1 MRRHLVEMHAEEQ
14 TAPDAWQ
21 PFTFAGV
28 AAFATARTSRLLLV
42 QGIVS
47 LACAACMAVFFHA
60 AWSNSISAAIEQL
73 PDEGGIRNGELT
85 WGGRAPQR
93 LGAGTF
99 LSLVVDPD
107 GSGELGEAA
116 DVEFIL
122 TRVELRIRSLFGY
135 AALKYPGGVV
145 IPLTRAELQP
155 WWGARRPVILG
166 WVALGSILWLLA
178 MWSLLALIYTIPL
191 RVIAFYRDRKL
202 LLAEAWRLGGAAV
215 LPAALFMSVALMGY
229 LIHRLNL
236 LQLLAAGVAHVLIGW
251 MFAFSAVGHLK
262 ALSVTPGSPGR
273 ASNPFT
279 VASNAQ
285 APEASDESGKSK
297 DD

>member
-1 MRRHLVEMHAEEQ
+1 MHAEEK

-73 PDEGGIRNGELT
+73 PDEGGIRNRELT
-85 WGGRAPQR
+85 WGGRGPQR

-99 LSLVVDPD
+99 LSFVIDPD

-116 DVEFIL
+116 DVEFNL
-122 TRVELRIRSLFGY
+122 TRHELRIRSLFGY

-155 WWGARRPVILG
+155 WWGARRPIILG
-166 WVALGSILWLLA
+166 LVALGSVFWLLT
-178 MWSLLALIYTIPL
+178 MWCLLALIYSIPL
-191 RVIAFYRDRKL
+191 RLIAFYRDRKL
-202 LLAEAWRLGGAAV
+202 LFSEAWRLGGAAV
-215 LPAALFMSVALMGY
+215 LPAALFMSMALMGY
-229 LIHRLNL
+229 LIHRLNF

-251 MFAFSAVGHLK
+251 LLAFVAISHLKPLSVAPASPGHL
-262 ALSVTPGSPGR
+262 
-273 ASNPFT
+273 SNPFAD
-279 VASNAQ
+279 ASSAQ
-285 APEASDESGKSK
+285 TTEPPDESGTGNK
-297 DD
+297 D